1 MHNPQGKARAHPR
14 LAAVLL
20 VALLPTLTYFGHWPA
35 VAIPLPGTAAV
46 LALPFASGE
55 TAAGDHHQHCH
66 ADAAECSSGPGSFAL
81 AVSLLAAAIALALP
95 GGPLLPVRA
104 PTTRL
109 ALQHLPAPEPGPPR
123 RTALAPATG

>member
-1 MHNPQGKARAHPR
+1 MHNPQGKASAHPH

-20 VALLPTLTYFGHWPA
+20 LALLPTLTYFGHWPA
-35 VAIPLPGTAAV
+35 IAIPIPGTADV
-46 LALPFASGE
+46 LVLPFASGE

-66 ADAAECSSGPGSFAL
+66 ADAAECSNGPGSFAL

-104 PTTRL
+104 RVPRL

-123 RTALAPATG
+123 AASLAPAVA

>member
-1 MHNPQGKARAHPR
+1 MHNPQGKARAHPH

-20 VALLPTLTYFGHWPA
+20 LALLPTLTYFGHWPA
-35 VAIPLPGTAAV
+35 IAIPIPGTADV
-46 LALPFASGE
+46 LVLPFASGE

-81 AVSLLAAAIALALP
+81 AVSLLAAAVALALP

-104 PTTRL
+104 PITRL

-123 RTALAPATG
+123 RTALAPAIA